1 MSVGSL
7 DARVRGVVMAGT
19 HQDAALIVE
28 LAQWGAMNGLAD
40 AAGKV
45 FSDDFDPETAEL
57 SDPAVRIVLGFNETV
72 GTLVKNDLLNR
83 ELVYDWL
90 WVAGT
95 WERVGP
101 AALRAREAAGV
112 AVLYENFEAL
122 AAGQR

>member
-1 MSVGSL
+1 
-7 DARVRGVVMAGT
+7 MAGT
-19 HQDAALIVE
+19 HQDAVLIVE
-28 LAQWGAMNGLAD
+28 LAKWGAMNGLAD

-72 GTLVKNDLLNR
+72 GTLVKNELLNR

-101 AALRAREAAGV
+101 AALRARESAGV